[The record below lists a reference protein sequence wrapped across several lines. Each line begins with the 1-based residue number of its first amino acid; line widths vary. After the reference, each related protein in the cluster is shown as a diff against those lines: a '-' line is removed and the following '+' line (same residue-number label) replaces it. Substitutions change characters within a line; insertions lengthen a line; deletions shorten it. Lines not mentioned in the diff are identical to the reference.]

1 MKGKGYCT
9 VELETRVPTAQCTA
23 RAITGELSWICTA
36 NHRLYVTCVFPPQ
49 VACDAKYVCDQ
60 ENRTAPELVHCAAML
75 PWLHAREGWAAC
87 TCTLVHVHY
96 CAFTVHPIES
106 V

>member
-60 ENRTAPELVHCAAML
+60 ENRTAPELVHCML
-75 PWLHAREGWAAC
+75 CYRGCMHVRAGLHARAHWYTC
-87 TCTLVHVHY
+87 ITVHLTCTQ
-96 CAFTVHPIES
+96 
-106 V
+106 